1 MNKLQ
6 ALLIAATLG
15 SAALAGTAQAQAQAP
30 APAPAASPATPAAT
44 APQAALLTIRQIY
57 DTLEAAGYRTIS
69 EIELSHLHYEVEAD
83 DAQGRRVKLH
93 VNARTG
99 AVERSKFKH

>member
-6 ALLIAATLG
+6 AFLIAATLG
-15 SAALAGTAQAQAQAP
+15 SAALASTAQAQAQAP
-30 APAPAASPATPAAT
+30 AASPAAPAAT

-57 DTLEAAGYRTIS
+57 DTLEAAGYRAIS

-99 AVERSKFKH
+99 AVERTKFKH

>member
-1 MNKLQ
+1 MNKLH
-6 ALLIAATLG
+6 AFLIATTLG
-15 SAALAGTAQAQAQAP
+15 SAALASTAQAQAP
-30 APAPAASPATPAAT
+30 VASPAAPAAT

-99 AVERSKFKH
+99 TVERTKFKH